1 MTTADPQ
8 TRPQAPR
15 RQIVPNGMLGM
26 LIFTLTELMFFLAL
40 ISAFLIIKARSDV
53 WPPLDQPRLPVE
65 MTAFNTVLLLISG
78 VSLYM
83 GARAFSKGL
92 KRTKPLLLGAVVFG
106 FAFVILQGYE
116 WFALISAGLTLTSSS
131 LGSFFYTII
140 GLHALHA
147 LVAVGML
154 VYVYKKLLTEELSE
168 TALWTTEVFWY
179 FVVGVWPVL
188 YWQVYLA

>member
-8 TRPQAPR
+8 TRPQAHR
-15 RQIVPNGMLGM
+15 RQIVPSGMLGM
-26 LIFTLTELMFFLAL
+26 LIFTVTELMFFLAL

-53 WPPLDQPRLPVE
+53 WPPLDQPRLPQE
-65 MTAFNTVLLLISG
+65 MTAFNTALLVISG
-78 VSLYM
+78 ILLYL
-83 GARAFSKGL
+83 GARSFPKKQ
-92 KRTKPLLLGAVVFG
+92 KRTKPLLLGAVIFG
-106 FAFVILQGYE
+106 FAFVGLQGYE
-116 WFALISAGLTLTSSS
+116 WISLISAGLTLTSSS

-179 FVVGVWPVL
+179 FVVGVWPIL

>member
-8 TRPQAPR
+8 TRPQPHR
-15 RQIVPNGMLGM
+15 RQVVPNGMFGM

-78 VSLYM
+78 VLLYQ
-83 GARAFSKGL
+83 GSRAFSKKL
-92 KRTKPLLLGAVVFG
+92 KRAKPLLLGAVIFAL
-106 FAFVILQGYE
+106 AFVIIQGYE
-116 WFALISAGLTLTSSS
+116 WIALIASGLTLTSSS

-140 GLHALHA
+140 GLHAIHA
-147 LVAVGML
+147 LVAIGML
-154 VYVYKKLLTEELSE
+154 LYVYRRLLTGELSE
-168 TALWTTEVFWY
+168 TALWATEVFWY